1 MGRRSRARP
10 RVAARPPAAAGARGT
25 RREPTTAGRL
35 LALLNPSK
43 TPTRSR
49 VRAAAAMFAAFTVI
63 LALLGLLLNRAYLQ
77 PALLTAIL
85 ALLWGARAAT
95 MR

>member
-10 RVAARPPAAAGARGT
+10 RVNARPPTAVSGRGT
-25 RREPTTAGRL
+25 PGQSRGQRL
-35 LALLNPSK
+35 LRLLNPRK
-43 TPTRSR
+43 PPTRSR
-49 VRAAAAMFAAFTVI
+49 VAAAAAMFAGLTLV
-63 LALLGLLLNRAYLQ
+63 LVVLGLAASRAYFQ
-77 PALLTAIL
+77 PALLTALL

>member
-10 RVAARPPAAAGARGT
+10 RVNARPSTAVDGRGT
-25 RREPTTAGRL
+25 PGDSTGRRLSR
-35 LALLNPSK
+35 LLNPRK
-43 TPTRSR
+43 PPTRSR
-49 VRAAAAMFAAFTVI
+49 VGAAAAMFAGLSLI
-63 LALLGLLLNRAYLQ
+63 LLLLGLLANRAYFQ

>member
-10 RVAARPPAAAGARGT
+10 RTATRPPVTAGGSGAR
-25 RREPTTAGRL
+25 RDSAGQRL
-35 LALLNPSK
+35 RDLFDPHK
-43 TPTRSR
+43 KSR
-49 VRAAAAMFAAFTVI
+49 VRAAAAMFAALSLV
-63 LALLGLLLNRAYLQ
+63 LVVLGLLLNRAYFQ

-85 ALLWGARAAT
+85 ALLWGARSAT

>member
-10 RVAARPPAAAGARGT
+10 RTATRPPVAAGGSGAR
-25 RREPTTAGRL
+25 RDTAGRRL
-35 LALLNPSK
+35 LDLLNPRKAPS
-43 TPTRSR
+43 RSR
-49 VRAAAAMFAAFTVI
+49 VRAAAAMFAVLTLV
-63 LALLGLLLNRAYLQ
+63 LVVLGLVVSRAYLQ

-85 ALLWGARAAT
+85 ALLWGARSAT

>member
-10 RVAARPPAAAGARGT
+10 RVNARPPSAAGGRGAPTGSAR
-25 RREPTTAGRL
+25 PRL
-35 LALLNPSK
+35 LRLLNPRKS
-43 TPTRSR
+43 PTRSR
-49 VRAAAAMFAAFTVI
+49 VGAAAAMFAGLSLTLVM
-63 LALLGLLLNRAYLQ
+63 LGLVVSRAYLQ
-77 PALLTAIL
+77 PALLTALL